1 MDVFFS
7 AKKAKI
13 KTLKIPNT
21 DIICHPKAVVANQVF
36 NLLYKRN
43 SSPLSAGF
51 FHTKFFLSSV
61 FATINKDG
69 KTEVFAGFNIFNQ
82 AIETSKESISI
93 VYMESISDEEI
104 EIAAWHDI
112 VNLSSSSISQKDGW
126 AKFLVLVNCHMP
138 DSIKHFYFG
147 RKKITLALL
156 SKISG
161 LSASTLNRQLMSYKE
176 SI

>member
-13 KTLKIPNT
+13 RALKIPNT

-36 NLLYKRN
+36 NLLYKKN
-43 SSPLSAGF
+43 PSSLKAGF
-51 FHTKFFLSSV
+51 FQTKLFLGNT
-61 FATINKDG
+61 FATINNDG
-69 KTEVFAGFNIFNQ
+69 KTEIFAGFEIFNQ
-82 AIETSKESISI
+82 AIETSQESISI
-93 VYMESISDEEI
+93 VYIENISDEEV
-104 EIAAWHDI
+104 EVAAWHDI
-112 VNLSSSSISQKDGW
+112 VDLSPSSINPKDGW

-138 DSIKHFYFG
+138 DSIKHYYFG

-161 LSASTLNRQLMSYKE
+161 LSVSTLNRQLTAYKE

>member
-1 MDVFFS
+1 MDVFSS
-7 AKKAKI
+7 AKKTKI

-43 SSPLSAGF
+43 PSPLSAGF
-51 FHTKFFLSSV
+51 FHTRFLLSSV
-61 FATINKDG
+61 FATINNDG
-69 KTEVFAGFNIFNQ
+69 KTEIFAGFDIFNQ
-82 AIETSKESISI
+82 AIKTSKESISI
-93 VYMESISDEEI
+93 VYIENISGEEI

-112 VNLSSSSISQKDGW
+112 VNLSSSSISPKDGW

-138 DSIKHFYFG
+138 DSIKHYYFG
-147 RKKITLALL
+147 RKKITVALL
-156 SKISG
+156 SKLAG
-161 LSASTLNRQLMSYKE
+161 LSISTLNRQLTVYKE